1 MLFTTQGVI
10 NINNKKWE
18 QDFSPIDEGL
28 NCEMSNYYSK
38 SYLRH
43 LIKSKEH
50 LGLSIASIHNLAFYS
65 WLVEEARKQIMNG
78 NFNSWKNE
86 MVNVLKTRL

>member
-1 MLFTTQGVI
+1 
-10 NINNKKWE
+10 
-18 QDFSPIDEGL
+18 
-28 NCEMSNYYSK
+28 MSNYYSK

-43 LIKSKEH
+43 LIKSKEL